1 MYASSVLW
9 WYEVL
14 SVSCEPALR
23 DGVVRACNTWEER
36 DTPPTLQ
43 EGSFFRI
50 SNTVVYINET
60 TIYVTKTCLPG
71 KAPSLFLGRHLKC
84 LPAT

>member
-1 MYASSVLW
+1 MYASSVLC

-23 DGVVRACNTWEER
+23 DGVVRARNTWEER

-43 EGSFFRI
+43 EGSFLRI
-50 SNTVVYINET
+50 SNSIFITVSRSLVPT
-60 TIYVTKTCLPG
+60 QKVRLSKTNNVL
-71 KAPSLFLGRHLKC
+71 KQVLFVL
-84 LPAT
+84 